1 MLNRITALFAR
12 SVLGGKKRAKVDAR
26 VSDELKE
33 GMLRRRIELGFAS
46 ESEYV
51 DYVLSV
57 DVFGAEHVQMVHETR
72 LALVRR
78 MSDIPPRAAREAC
91 P

>member
-1 MLNRITALFAR
+1 MLNKVTALFAR
-12 SVLGGKKRAKVDAR
+12 AVIGGKKSAKVDAR

-33 GMLRRRIELGFAS
+33 GMLRRRIELGFRS

-57 DVFGAEHVQMVHETR
+57 DVFGAEHLQMVHESR
-72 LALVRR
+72 LRAVCKS
-78 MSDIPPRAAREAC
+78 SDISRQPQSEVH
-91 P
+91 